1 MNVSFRRKK
10 ICKSPLAV
18 GHTERSELSY
28 DDDDPVCVFFQSAP
42 GCSFSCK
49 KSSVAF
55 QKQSPDWPN
64 LFQLVTKHTRSRT

>member
-10 ICKSPLAV
+10 ICKSPSAV
-18 GHTERSELSY
+18 GHTEKSELGY
-28 DDDDPVCVFFQSAP
+28 DDDDPVCVFFQSVSS
-42 GCSFSCK
+42 CNCSCK

-64 LFQLVTKHTRSRT
+64 LFELVTKHTGSRT